1 MDSKLYKRALNLS
14 YFTIIYNI
22 SEGILSIL
30 AGFLAGSISLIG
42 FGLDSAVE
50 SFSAFIVLWRFK
62 KHGKISEY
70 EEEKIEKR
78 AIKYIGYAFFILAIY
93 ISYESLKKLYMA
105 EISEPSIF
113 GIIIAIASII
123 IMPLLFYMKYQTGK
137 EIKSNSLVA
146 DSKQTLA
153 CAFLSLA
160 LLFGLLMNYI
170 YGLWQA
176 DPLIGLLISIYLFTE
191 GYKILSE
198 N

>member
-1 MDSKLYKRALNLS
+1 MESKLYIRALNLS

-22 SEGILSIL
+22 SEGILSII

-62 KHGKISEY
+62 KHGKVSEY
-70 EEEKIEKR
+70 EEEEIEKK

-93 ISYESLKKLYMA
+93 ILYESLKKLDTA
-105 EISEPSIF
+105 EISEPSLF
-113 GIIIAIASII
+113 GIIIAIVSII
-123 IMPLLFYMKYQTGK
+123 IMPLLFYIKYQTGK
-137 EIKSNSLVA
+137 EINSNTLVA

-153 CAFLSLA
+153 CAFLSVA

-176 DPLIGLLISIYLFTE
+176 DPLIGILIAIYLFTE
-191 GYKILSE
+191 VMRY
-198 N
+198 